1 MLEPP
6 KLPTAH
12 LVAAL
17 RAHYAVDAARADFL
31 PLGADPDSAVYRVAT
46 GDGRPYFLKLRHGA
60 FAAAPL
66 AVPRLLRDAGVTPIL
81 APLPTTT
88 GTLWVGIGDFTA
100 ALFPYIDGRNGF
112 DAPLSAC
119 QWRRFGA
126 ALRAAHT
133 TTAPGWLRALLRAEE
148 YAPIWREQLRDFLAR
163 AERDSY
169 ADPVARRLG
178 AFLIANAA
186 IVTELVGRAE
196 RLASVLQARPLT
208 PVLCHADI
216 HAGNVLLASD
226 GALSIVDWDTTML
239 APKERD
245 LMFIGAGIGDV
256 WRAAREVEHFY
267 AGYGPAEVDQTAL
280 AYYRCERIVED
291 LAVFCQQLLL
301 TNEGGADR
309 EAALGFVTGSFQ
321 PNGVV
326 DIALKTGAAELV

>member
-6 KLPTAH
+6 PLPTAE

-17 RAHYAVDAARADFL
+17 RAHYAVTAARADFL

-46 GDGRPYFLKLRHGA
+46 GAGRSYFLKLRRGP

-66 AVPRLLRDAGVTPIL
+66 AVPRLLRDAGVTAIV

-88 GTLWVGIGDFTA
+88 GELWTGIGDFTA
-100 ALFPYIDGRNGF
+100 ALFPYIEGRNGF
-112 DAPLSAC
+112 DVPLSAQ
-119 QWRRFGA
+119 QWRQFGA
-126 ALRAAHT
+126 ALRALHT
-133 TTAPGWLRALLRAEE
+133 TTAPGWLRALLRAEQ
-148 YAPIWREQLRDFLAR
+148 YAPTWREQLAEFLAVAR
-163 AERDSY
+163 HETY
-169 ADPVARRLG
+169 ADPIAWRLG
-178 AFLIANAA
+178 AFLLAKAT
-186 IVTELVGRAE
+186 IVTELIGRAE
-196 RLASVLQARPLT
+196 RLATVLQTRALT

-245 LMFIGAGIGDV
+245 LMFAGAGIGDV

-291 LAVFCQQLLL
+291 LAVFCQQLFW
-301 TNEGGADR
+301 TTAGGADR
-309 EAALGFVTGSFQ
+309 EAAWGFVTGMFQ

-326 DIALKTGAAELV
+326 EIALNTGAPELV